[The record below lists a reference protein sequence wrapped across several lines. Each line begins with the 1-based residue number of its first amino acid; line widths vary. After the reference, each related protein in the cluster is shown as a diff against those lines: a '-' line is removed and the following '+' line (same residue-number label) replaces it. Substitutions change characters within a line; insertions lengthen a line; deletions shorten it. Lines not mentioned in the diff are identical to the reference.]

1 MSSMDVLEKMREG
14 IISDAKAEAEEF
26 IEKAKAE
33 ADEILSKAEEK
44 AQRDAQEILSRGE
57 KGLEAEKRRSLGK
70 VRLAEKMRKLKA
82 MEEYIDRAFDETLES
97 LKKLTGSQDYK
108 EILANFIVEGGIG
121 LGGGELEVI
130 ARKEDSKDIEVAKL
144 ADAIAKETGNATAI
158 SLSGEN
164 LNCAGGAIV
173 QLKDGSIV
181 IDNTFEARVDR
192 DRRDLRV
199 KIAKI
204 LFEET

>member
-1 MSSMDVLEKMREG
+1 MDVLEKMREG
-14 IISDAKAEAEEF
+14 ILADAKAEAEEF

-33 ADEILSKAEEK
+33 AKELLAKAEEK
-44 AQRDAQEILSRGE
+44 AQKDAQEIVMRGE
-57 KGLEAEKRRSLGK
+57 KDLEAEKRRSLGK

-82 MEEYIDRAFDETLES
+82 MESHIDRAFDQTLES
-97 LKKLTGSQDYK
+97 LKKLTGTSEYK

-130 ARKEDSKDIEVAKL
+130 ARKEDVKDINTGQL
-144 ADAIAKETGNATAI
+144 AEAISKETGNATTV

-164 LNCAGGAIV
+164 VNCAGGAIV
-173 QLKDGSIV
+173 QLKDGSVV
-181 IDNTFEARVDR
+181 IDNTFEARLER

-204 LFEET
+204 LLEET

>member
-1 MSSMDVLEKMREG
+1 MEVLEKMREG

-33 ADEILSKAEEK
+33 AEEILGKAEEK
-44 AQRDAQEILSRGE
+44 AKKDAQEIVMRGE
-57 KGLEAEKRRSLGK
+57 KDLEAEKRRSLGK

-82 MEEYIDRAFDETLES
+82 MEEHIDRAFDETLER
-97 LKKLTGSQDYK
+97 LKKLTGISDYK

-130 ARKEDSKDIEVAKL
+130 TRKEDSKDIDVAKL
-144 ADAIAKETGNATAI
+144 ADTIAKETGNATTV

-164 LNCAGGAIV
+164 VNCAGGAIV

-181 IDNTFEARVDR
+181 IDNTFEARLER

>member
-14 IISDAKAEAEEF
+14 ILADAKAEAEEF

-33 ADEILSKAEEK
+33 AKEISAKAEEK
-44 AQRDAQEILSRGE
+44 AQKDAQEIVMRGE
-57 KGLEAEKRRSLGK
+57 KDLEAEKRRSLGK

-82 MEEYIDRAFDETLES
+82 MEEHIDRAFEETLES
-97 LKKLTGSQDYK
+97 LKKLPGSSEYK
-108 EILANFIVEGGIG
+108 EILANFVVEGGIG

-130 ARKEDSKDIEVAKL
+130 ARKEDSKDIDAAKL
-144 ADAIAKETGNATAI
+144 AEVISKETGNATTI
-158 SLSGEN
+158 SLSGVN
-164 LNCAGGAIV
+164 VNCAGGAIV
-173 QLKDGSIV
+173 QLKDGSVV
-181 IDNTFEARVDR
+181 IDNTFEARLER

-204 LFEET
+204 LVEET

>member
-1 MSSMDVLEKMREG
+1 MEVLEKMREG

-33 ADEILSKAEEK
+33 AEEILGKAEEK
-44 AQRDAQEILSRGE
+44 AKKDAQEIVMRGE
-57 KGLEAEKRRSLGK
+57 KDLEAEKRRSLGK

-82 MEEYIDRAFDETLES
+82 MEEHIDRAFDETLER
-97 LKKLTGSQDYK
+97 LKNLTGISDYK

-130 ARKEDSKDIEVAKL
+130 TRKEDSKDIDVAKL
-144 ADAIAKETGNATAI
+144 ADTIAKETGNATTV

-164 LNCAGGAIV
+164 VNCAGGAIV

-181 IDNTFEARVDR
+181 IDNTFEARLER